1 MQDLP
6 SIHFWGPWTPT
17 ERHTIAEAIDHF
29 ESRHKLS
36 EPTLP
41 AVRPWIAVV
50 HDLPNDGR
58 YCFASR
64 IGIANAFTGTSARDL
79 AEAITNTNLRDMT

>member
-17 ERHTIAEAIDHF
+17 ERRRVAEAINDF
-29 ESRHKLS
+29 ESRHHLFA
-36 EPTLP
+36 P
-41 AVRPWIAVV
+41 AAASGRPWIAVV
-50 HDLPNDGR
+50 HDMPNNGR

-64 IGIANAFTGTSARDL
+64 IGLTEAFTGTSAQSLADTIHATDL
-79 AEAITNTNLRDMT
+79 DDIM